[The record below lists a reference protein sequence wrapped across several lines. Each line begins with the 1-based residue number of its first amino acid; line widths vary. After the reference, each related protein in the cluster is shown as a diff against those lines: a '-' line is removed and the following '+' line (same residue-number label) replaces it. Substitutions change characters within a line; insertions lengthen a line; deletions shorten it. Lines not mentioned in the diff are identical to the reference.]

1 MNVRNVM
8 SKLLC
13 FDSGNISCASVLTIN
28 NFRRHIRKSA
38 TKSDFHNLVLVT
50 SLNRNI
56 EHISM
61 LLSQFR
67 ARTPVF
73 VQVALHQIWRHAIA
87 FVLINSLT
95 KALMKSFETNTA
107 LLKTPA
113 NSFSHA
119 KWR

>member
-50 SLNRNI
+50 SFNRNI

-61 LLSQFR
+61 LLSQRVSCSNTGFR
-67 ARTPVF
+67 ASCFASNLKARNCV
-73 VQVALHQIWRHAIA
+73 R
-87 FVLINSLT
+87 IN
-95 KALMKSFETNTA
+95 
-107 LLKTPA
+107 
-113 NSFSHA
+113 
-119 KWR
+119 